1 MSAWPALPVAY
12 DAPVKRVLVTGGGSG
27 IGAVTCEVLAAR
39 GWEAIPADL
48 APPAGGLSL
57 DVADEAAWDAA
68 LDAAWPLD
76 GLVNGAG
83 VRTRAP
89 LVDLDVAEFDRLLAV
104 HARGSFLGVR
114 GAARR
119 WQRDG
124 RGGAIV
130 NIASVVATHAVAGQ
144 VHYVASKA
152 AVAGLTRG
160 AAAELAPAGIR
171 VNAVAPGV
179 IRTPMTADRLG
190 DPAQLAWLE
199 NRVPAGRVGEPVEV
213 AELIAFLLSD
223 AASYLN
229 GVLVPVDGGWTAT

>member
-1 MSAWPALPVAY
+1 
-12 DAPVKRVLVTGGGSG
+12 
-27 IGAVTCEVLAAR
+27 
-39 GWEAIPADL
+39 
-48 APPAGGLSL
+48 
-57 DVADEAAWDAA
+57 
-68 LDAAWPLD
+68 
-76 GLVNGAG
+76 